1 MRRAFS
7 LLVLGLV
14 SLTAG
19 PLAADK
25 VVLRD
30 GRTLETRKPPEI
42 RGRQA
47 VLTLADGSL
56 VSIPAAEIDTQ
67 KTAAAAAKAGE
78 AAKHPTAAPV
88 AAKPPTLVDAARAT
102 REGKKAAVVLTDQDV
117 AGGTL
122 DSPEAKRAAGDGN
135 VVVSNVAAKKNQS
148 GTAVTGS
155 VQNVGESTVEGVGV
169 TIELVGENGKT
180 VASSFGQLSA
190 DVLAPGETATFNAQ
204 MDTEATAQNVRVLPR
219 WRAKEE
225 TKDAKGAKGESASG
239 AGKAAAAK
247 ETPAAEATP
256 VPKPSPAATPA
267 PVLRSPDMPAPQANA
282 PVGAPAKPGGSYVP
296 QPSSSQPKPP
306 GGS

>member
-1 MRRAFS
+1 MRRALS

-14 SLTAG
+14 SLTGG
-19 PLAADK
+19 PLAADT

-30 GRTLETRKPPEI
+30 GRTLETKKAPEI

-47 VLTLADGSL
+47 VLTLTDGSL
-56 VSIPAAEIDTQ
+56 VSIPAAEIDAQ
-67 KTAAAAAKAGE
+67 KTAAAAAKARE
-78 AAKHPTAAPV
+78 AAKQPPAAPV
-88 AAKPPTLVDAARAT
+88 VATPATLVDAARAT
-102 REGKKAAVVLTDQDV
+102 REAKKAAVVLTDQDV
-117 AGGTL
+117 AAGVV
-122 DSPEAKRAAGDGN
+122 DSPDGKKAPGEGN
-135 VVVSNVAAKKNQS
+135 VVVSNVAAKKNQT

-155 VQNVGESTVEGVGV
+155 VQNVGESAVEGVGV
-169 TIELVGENGKT
+169 TIELVGEGGKT

-190 DVLAPGETATFNAQ
+190 DVLAPGEKATFNAQ

-225 TKDAKGAKGESASG
+225 PADAKGGKSDSASG
-239 AGKAAAAK
+239 AGKAASPK
-247 ETPAAEATP
+247 ETPVAEPSPT
-256 VPKPSPAATPA
+256 PKPTPAATPA